1 MVVNRALIDSLQALW
16 HAEGDGSSAPVI
28 FGFNTDL
35 RVGSAVYHVQTE
47 DRGDANPV
55 IDTTIYSKGRILHR
69 RVNSYKEFRETPD
82 FNPTGLRQRLEE
94 QHRAIIDELRSGAL
108 VLEAP
113 QAPPA
118 CGGPA
123 PQAVAAPLPAPAGI
137 QVQLLNPASWLAA
150 GTATLKLEVKSKGKG
165 EAVGKAEIQVT
176 VTGAKGPVD
185 FSARTDDEGHAEL
198 AFPLPRMGPGGTD
211 LVIRAK
217 SPAGEDEIR
226 YSLKPKTRAK

>member
-1 MVVNRALIDSLQALW
+1 MAVNRALIDSLQALL

-35 RVGSAVYHVQTE
+35 RVGNAVYHVQTE
-47 DRGDANPV
+47 DRGDVNPV

-94 QHRAIIDELRSGAL
+94 QHRAVIDELRSGAL

-113 QAPPA
+113 QAA
-118 CGGPA
+118 PA
-123 PQAVAAPLPAPAGI
+123 PAPEAVATPPPAPAGI

-165 EAVGKAEIQVT
+165 EAVGEAEIQVT

-185 FSARTDDEGHAEL
+185 FAAKTDDEGHAEL

-226 YSLKPKTRAK
+226 YSLKPRARPL

>member
-1 MVVNRALIDSLQALW
+1 M
-16 HAEGDGSSAPVI
+16 I

-35 RVGSAVYHVQTE
+35 RVGNAVYHVQTE

-55 IDTTIYSKGRILHR
+55 LDTTIYAKGRILHR
-69 RVNSYKEFRETPD
+69 RVSSYKEYRESPD
-82 FNPTGLRQRLEE
+82 FNPAALRQRLEE

-108 VLEAP
+108 VFEAP
-113 QAPPA
+113 
-118 CGGPA
+118 
-123 PQAVAAPLPAPAGI
+123 VAAPAHAAKTAKPASHAHDGI

-150 GTATLKLEVKSKGKG
+150 GTATLKLEVKSKG
-165 EAVGKAEIQVT
+165 GKKTVRGAEIQIT
-176 VTGAKGPVD
+176 VTGMKGPVEFTVKTD
-185 FSARTDDEGHAEL
+185 SAGRAEL

-226 YSLKPKTRAK
+226 YSLKPRARPS

>member
-1 MVVNRALIDSLQALW
+1 M
-16 HAEGDGSSAPVI
+16 I

-35 RVGSAVYHVQTE
+35 RVGNTVYHVQTE
-47 DRGDANPV
+47 DRGDVNPV

-82 FNPTGLRQRLEE
+82 FNPAAIRERLEL

-108 VLEAP
+108 ELEAP
-113 QAPPA
+113 AAAASPAAKAANAPP
-118 CGGPA
+118 
-123 PQAVAAPLPAPAGI
+123 PAPAGI
-137 QVQLLNPASWLAA
+137 QVQLLNPGSWLAA

-165 EAVGKAEIQVT
+165 EAVGEASIQVT
-176 VTGAKGPVD
+176 VSGAQGPVE
-185 FSARTDDEGHAEL
+185 FSCKTDSAGRAEL

-217 SPAGEDEIR
+217 SSEGEDEIR
-226 YSLKPKTRAK
+226 YSLKPKARPTTS